1 LFNFLLQS
9 GFSGKKE
16 LLIRMNSKKSHIIT
30 VLFVIFGVWVFSLG
44 LHEPTAEQLLARQT
58 YPYRSYG
65 MQPVEEMLSESSGV
79 LKIYGVFIVIITLVV
94 YSATNE
100 YVSWLL
106 PYVMIGGGIVGW
118 VMWFLLFTDRL

>member
-1 LFNFLLQS
+1 
-9 GFSGKKE
+9 
-16 LLIRMNSKKSHIIT
+16 MNSKKEKELLEQYLEKHETEKRHKIRSHIIT

-79 LKIYGVFIVIITLVV
+79 LKLYGVFIVIITLVV
-94 YSATNE
+94 YSATNAPR
-100 YVSWLL
+100 LL
-106 PYVMIGGGIVGW
+106 LYAMIGGGIVGW